1 MSRFFIESLKLGGLI
16 SVVML
21 SSFRLHAEVSAEV
34 YQALTKS
41 ERYLQRNQ
49 LALALNILNQLQPGS
64 ARGYTNE
71 DKANIARMKGII
83 YQNQH
88 QPKLAYAAYHQALSL
103 NVFQG
108 DDQLILRRA
117 LGGLALQQGK
127 NREAYHHY
135 QAYLDEYPDHAP
147 TLANQAQV
155 LLLLDQPEQALA
167 LAEKVNSN
175 SDLQS
180 RLTAGQVKLRAQ
192 YQLQRYLDVVTSSQY
207 LLAHFDAQPDW
218 WLLQAEAYHQLGQN
232 LRAGQ
237 ILAQG
242 IKQGDVSPAESYPT
256 AARFLATSGDPL
268 QAAELLEKAITRQQ
282 LTDSIALQRQRLNYY
297 LQAGLWNK
305 AEAMLNR
312 IQATTPSA
320 DLAKIQLGVYEQQ
333 HRWLDV
339 IPLAEQLIDQGG
351 GQQPSLWRSLGIAAM
366 KSQQLTLAEYAFTRL
381 AKLAPDSDAKGW
393 LTVIELQKTNSE

>member
-1 MSRFFIESLKLGGLI
+1 MSRLFIESLKLGSLLC
-16 SVVML
+16 VVML
-21 SSFRLHAEVSAEV
+21 SSFRLHAAVSAEV

-41 ERYLQRNQ
+41 EVYLQRNQ
-49 LALALNILNQLQPGS
+49 LALALNTLDQLKPKS
-64 ARGYTNE
+64 AKGYANE

-88 QPKLAYAAYHQALSL
+88 QPKQAYAAYHQALSL

-108 DDQLILRRA
+108 DDRLILRRA

-155 LLLLDQPEQALA
+155 LLLLDQPGQALA
-167 LAEKVNSN
+167 LSEKVNSN
-175 SDLQS
+175 SDQQS

-192 YQLQRYLDVVTSSQY
+192 YQLQRYLDVVTTSQY
-207 LLAHFDAQPDW
+207 LLTHFDAQSDW
-218 WLLQAEAYHQLGQN
+218 WLLQADAYHQLGQN

-237 ILAQG
+237 VLAQG
-242 IKQGDVSPAESYPT
+242 IKQGDVSPSESYP
-256 AARFLATSGDPL
+256 AAAQFLAKSGDPQ
-268 QAAELLEKAITRQQ
+268 QAAELLDKAITQQQ
-282 LTDSIALQRQRLNYY
+282 LTDNIALQRQRLNYY

-312 IQATTPSA
+312 IQATTPSV
-320 DLAKIQLGVYEQQ
+320 DLANIQLGLYEQQ
-333 HRWLDV
+333 QRWLEV
-339 IPLAEQLIDQGG
+339 IPLAQQLIDQGG

-366 KSQQLTLAEYAFTRL
+366 KSQQLKMAEYAFTQL
-381 AKLAPDSDAKGW
+381 AQLAPDSDAKGW
-393 LTVIELQKTNSE
+393 LTVLELQRTNSE